1 MIIVGILL
9 AIILCIIVVGV
20 WRGVRSPTERP
31 PGPGN
36 TLPRDL
42 P

>member
-9 AIILCIIVVGV
+9 AVILCIIIVGV
-20 WRGVRSPTERP
+20 WRNVKRPEARP